1 MNIISNNGILQIIA
15 LLSFVVLL
23 AKPLG
28 FYIATVYQNNYYFK
42 YIGYI
47 EQKIYKIC
55 NVIPEQPMNW
65 KEYATAM
72 LGFNCLGFLVS
83 YLILRLQFF
92 LPLNPYKFINIK
104 PDIAFNTAI
113 SVITNTNWQAY
124 IPETTLSYLTQMLV
138 TTVQNFASAATG
150 MSILI
155 ALTRGFAR
163 QETTNLGNFWVD
175 LIRGVIYIFM
185 PLCLILS
192 ILLVLQGVPQNFK
205 SEGPINSLVAI
216 KQLGTNGGGFFKA
229 NAAHP
234 LENPTPIANFLEMLA
249 IILVPTALCYTFGF
263 MVNNLLHGKTL
274 LKTMLLVLIPCILIA
289 SFVEQNFGSLIGKE
303 IRIGELNSGLWTIL
317 TTATSNGSLNAILD
331 SLTPYTKLLSLWLMD
346 SGEIFL
352 GGLGSGVYQ
361 MLIFVIIT
369 VFVCGL
375 MIGKTPEYLGKKIES
390 FEIKMVSFAVLVMP
404 STVLLSS
411 ALFVANNPDHIEF
424 TKILYAFSSMANNNG
439 SALGEL
445 NFNAF
450 YNTLGGVV
458 MLTGR
463 YLVAVPMLALA
474 GSLAKKKLAL
484 NNQTE
489 LPINGAMFIIMLIA
503 VIFIIAALVF
513 LPAFSLGPI
522 IECL

>member
-1 MNIISNNGILQIIA
+1 
-15 LLSFVVLL
+15 
-23 AKPLG
+23 
-28 FYIATVYQNNYYFK
+28 
-42 YIGYI
+42 
-47 EQKIYKIC
+47 
-55 NVIPEQPMNW
+55 
-65 KEYATAM
+65 
-72 LGFNCLGFLVS
+72 
-83 YLILRLQFF
+83 
-92 LPLNPYKFINIK
+92 
-104 PDIAFNTAI
+104 
-113 SVITNTNWQAY
+113 
-124 IPETTLSYLTQMLV
+124 
-138 TTVQNFASAATG
+138 
-150 MSILI
+150 
-155 ALTRGFAR
+155 
-163 QETTNLGNFWVD
+163 
-175 LIRGVIYIFM
+175 
-185 PLCLILS
+185 
-192 ILLVLQGVPQNFK
+192 
-205 SEGPINSLVAI
+205 
-216 KQLGTNGGGFFKA
+216 
-229 NAAHP
+229 
-234 LENPTPIANFLEMLA
+234 MLA